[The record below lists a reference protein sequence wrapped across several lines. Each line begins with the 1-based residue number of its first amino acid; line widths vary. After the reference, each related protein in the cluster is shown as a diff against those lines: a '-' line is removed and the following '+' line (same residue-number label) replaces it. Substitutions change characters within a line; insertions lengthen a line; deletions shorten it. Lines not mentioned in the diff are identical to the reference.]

1 MKGSNRE
8 DWMRRK
14 KRKKE
19 QQQQKKK
26 TAEHIR
32 VCDRALTY
40 TM

>member
-1 MKGSNRE
+1 MLENQDE

-19 QQQQKKK
+19 EQQQKK